1 MMSMAIRK
9 AHLVRRSCAASLR
22 PENLAEEVVAT
33 SIASTGLAAE
43 DAGTDPDPARCGAF
57 GEAEHVT
64 LLRSCLCAYFCSWGG
79 CVAPFLA
86 ATGLSET
93 MRPPATPAFRG
104 GLEEA
109 RVPEGPSATD
119 ADPTPVMGTTTLGS
133 GGEDRT
139 CLFGAPALCSA
150 ASACLFPS
158 ITASINAQPRC
169 TRSKPPSSL

>member
-1 MMSMAIRK
+1 MAIRK
-9 AHLVRRSCAASLR
+9 AHLVRRSCVASLR

-33 SIASTGLAAE
+33 SIAPTGLAAE
-43 DAGTDPDPARCGAF
+43 DAGTDPDPARRGSS
-57 GEAEHVT
+57 GDVEHVA
-64 LLRSCLCAYFCSWGG
+64 LLLSWLCAFFFSSWCG

-86 ATGLSET
+86 ATGLLTT
-93 MRPPATPAFRG
+93 MRSPAPPPFTA

-109 RVPEGPSATD
+109 RVPVALSATD
-119 ADPTPVMGTTTLGS
+119 ADPTPVVGTTTLGS

-139 CLFGAPALCSA
+139 CLFDAPVLGSA